1 MAIVGSVN
9 TDFRSY
15 FLHFEDGVLMWH
27 TDAVRDVRKDFMEA
41 IGQSQEITSTYVLA
55 HTNVFIRIFR
65 GILHMLMPLA

>member
-1 MAIVGSVN
+1 
-9 TDFRSY
+9 
-15 FLHFEDGVLMWH
+15 MWH

-41 IGQSQEITSTYVLA
+41 IGKSQEITSTYVLA